1 MDPASFVFGALG
13 VIVELYRVSMATYDL
28 YLSIQDF
35 TPAFRRLRLALEIER
50 KRLELW
56 AQSMGID
63 QGAGIDER
71 LHNDQGL
78 LEILKG
84 ILINM
89 KESLEDSSKLL
100 VEYQDAQSPSAASGS
115 GQSKYIT
122 SKLYQGSAIV
132 TLATEPELPRRISP
146 GTRKTLENYGRVVK
160 WATRDKKKLEQ
171 LVKALNKYNTDLDHL
186 ASNYQQASL
195 RRSLRTQFLAPEIH
209 EDLLL
214 LQETAVMIGHDELRH
229 VASSKA
235 FVKEVYRSEDLCDA
249 LNAAQLKEV
258 VTSDKEMSNSLDS
271 WRLDFGRLQYDG
283 VAILNNHSRTVG
295 TYRHGHGESDAVIV
309 DWTKCQDDSWRR
321 RNPEAFEIRVSSLAR
336 VLNRDLLPKGFR
348 VLQCIGYLNAS
359 STTIGYMF
367 RTPMH
372 AAPHSEPVSLHQ
384 ILSDV
389 NGPADIPEL
398 GTRFDLAKAIA
409 TTIFEFHNIGW
420 LHKNIHPKNILF
432 WPSKDHDEAPDL
444 RAPYLVG
451 FDLSRSTQ
459 PGDVSEK
466 PVAAEEEDLYRHP
479 AYKGPDATGFK
490 PSYDYYS
497 LGILLFEIAM
507 WRLVSFKRDRRASST
522 SSKDKGR
529 QHTNFSD
536 PDFIE
541 KTVADAAQDLG
552 RYIGRRY
559 RDAVLFAIKM
569 EFDGIYDALGED
581 ERDLALQKAVQSKVI
596 DAVDF
601 CQA

>member
-1 MDPASFVFGALG
+1 M
-13 VIVELYRVSMATYDL
+13 
-28 YLSIQDF
+28 
-35 TPAFRRLRLALEIER
+35 
-50 KRLELW
+50 
-56 AQSMGID
+56 
-63 QGAGIDER
+63 
-71 LHNDQGL
+71 
-78 LEILKG
+78 
-84 ILINM
+84 
-89 KESLEDSSKLL
+89 
-100 VEYQDAQSPSAASGS
+100 
-115 GQSKYIT
+115 
-122 SKLYQGSAIV
+122 V
-132 TLATEPELPRRISP
+132 TLATEPELPRRFSP
-146 GTRKTLENYGRVVK
+146 GTRKTLENYGRVVR
-160 WATRDKKKLEQ
+160 WATRDKKKFEQ
-171 LVKALNKYNTDLDHL
+171 LVKTLNKYNTDLDHL
-186 ASNYQQASL
+186 ASNCQQASL
-195 RRSLRTQFLAPEIH
+195 RRSLRTQFLAPETH

-214 LQETAVMIGHDELRH
+214 LQESAVMVGHDELYH
-229 VASSKA
+229 VAKSKA

-258 VTSDKEMSNSLDS
+258 IKSDQEMSNSLDS
-271 WRLDFGRLQYDG
+271 WKLDFGRLQYDG
-283 VAILNNHSRTVG
+283 VAILNNHSRTTG
-295 TYRHGHGESDAVIV
+295 TYKHGHGESNAVIV

-372 AAPHSEPVSLHQ
+372 AAPHSAPVSLHQ

-398 GTRFDLAKAIA
+398 GTRFNLAKAIA
-409 TTIFEFHNIGW
+409 TTVFEFHNIGW
-420 LHKNIHPKNILF
+420 LHKNIHPENILF
-432 WPSKDHDEAPDL
+432 WPNKDCDGTPDL

-451 FDLSRSTQ
+451 FDLSRSNQ
-459 PGDVSEK
+459 SGEASEK
-466 PVAAEEEDLYRHP
+466 PVAAEEDDLYRHP

-507 WRLVSFKRDRRASST
+507 WRLVSSTRDRRANSI

-529 QHTNFSD
+529 QHINSAD
-536 PDFIE
+536 PISPE
-541 KTVADAAQDLG
+541 KTIADAAQDLG

-569 EFDGIYDALGED
+569 ELDGVYDALSED

>member
-1 MDPASFVFGALG
+1 MDPASFVFSAVS
-13 VIVELYRVSMATYDL
+13 VIVELYRVSMVTYDL

-56 AQSMGID
+56 AQSVGID

-71 LHNDQGL
+71 LQNDPGL

-89 KESLEDSSKLL
+89 KESLEDSSKLV
-100 VEYQDAQSPSAASGS
+100 VEYQDAQSPPAASAS
-115 GQSKYIT
+115 DQSKNIT
-122 SKLYQGSAIV
+122 SNLYHDAAIV
-132 TLATEPELPRRISP
+132 TFASEPGLPRRVSP

-171 LVKALNKYNTDLDHL
+171 LVKTLNKYNTDLDHL

-195 RRSLRTQFLAPEIH
+195 RRSLRTQFLAPESH

-214 LQETAVMIGHDELRH
+214 LQEAAVMVGHDELRH

-235 FVKEVYRSEDLCDA
+235 FVKEVYRSGDLCDA

-258 VTSDKEMSNSLDS
+258 VKSDQEMSNSLNS

-283 VAILNNHSRTVG
+283 VAILNNHSRTIG
-295 TYRHGHGESDAVIV
+295 TYKHDHGESNAVIV
-309 DWTKCQDDSWRR
+309 DWTKCKDDSWRR
-321 RNPEAFEIRVSSLAR
+321 RNPEAFEIRMSSLAR

-389 NGPADIPEL
+389 NGRADIPEL
-398 GTRFDLAKAIA
+398 GTRFDLAKAVA
-409 TTIFEFHNIGW
+409 TTVFEFHNIGW
-420 LHKNIHPKNILF
+420 LHKNIHPMNVLF
-432 WPSKDHDEAPDL
+432 WPSKDHDGAPDL

-451 FDLSRSTQ
+451 FDLSRSMQ
-459 PGDVSEK
+459 PGEASEK
-466 PVAAEEEDLYRHP
+466 PVAAEDEDLYRHP

-507 WRLVSFKRDRRASST
+507 WRLVSLKRDHRRSST

-529 QHTNFSD
+529 QHTNSSD
-536 PDFIE
+536 PDFVE

-552 RYIGRRY
+552 RFIGRRY
-559 RDAVLFAIKM
+559 KDAVLFAVKM
-569 EFDGIYDALGED
+569 DFDGIYDTLGED
-581 ERDLALQKAVQSKVI
+581 ERDLALQKAVQSKII